1 MDLPVNAS
9 YVFAGL
15 LFVLSYALGRNVIL
29 WTLLGWVLQP
39 FALFFFLYYATKRPK
54 VGPAWVS
61 DLALRFK
68 TWLWSRKMK
77 PGDFDDRR

>member
-1 MDLPVNAS
+1 MNAS

-29 WTLLGWVLQP
+29 WTLMGWVLQP
-39 FALFFFLYYATKRPK
+39 FALFLFLYYAKFRPK

-61 DLALRFK
+61 DLALRFR
-68 TWLWSRKMK
+68 TWSWSRRAK